1 MSYNIT
7 FKESVWRDLR
17 RIDKHQVEIIL
28 AKIEAILP
36 EGAESY
42 PTLSGQ
48 FSKLR
53 KFRVG
58 NYRVIYTIKDNSAL
72 ITRIQHRKDV
82 YRS

>member
-1 MSYNIT
+1 MSYSIT
-7 FKESVWRDLR
+7 FKESVWRDLNK
-17 RIDKHQVEIIL
+17 IDKHQVKIIL
-28 AKIEAILP
+28 AKIEDLLP

-42 PTLSGQ
+42 SALTGQ

-58 NYRVIYTIKDNSAL
+58 NYRVIYTIKEDTVL
-72 ITRIQHRKDV
+72 ITLIQHRKDV

>member
-1 MSYNIT
+1 MTYNIT
-7 FKESVWRDLR
+7 FKESVWRDLK

-28 AKIEAILP
+28 TKIEAILP

-42 PTLSGQ
+42 PALTRQ

-58 NYRVIYTIKDNSAL
+58 NYRVIYTIKDNSVL

>member
-1 MSYNIT
+1 MTYNIT
-7 FKESVWRDLR
+7 FKESVWRDLK
-17 RIDKHQVEIIL
+17 RIDKHQIEIIL
-28 AKIEAILP
+28 LKIEAILP

-58 NYRVIYTIKDNSAL
+58 NYRVIYTIKDNSVL

>member
-1 MSYNIT
+1 LTYNIT
-7 FKESVWRDLR
+7 FKESVWRDLK

-28 AKIEAILP
+28 TKIEAILP

-42 PTLSGQ
+42 PTFSGQ

-58 NYRVIYTIKDNSAL
+58 NYRVIYTIKDNSVL